1 MKLALAQIDMRLG
14 DIEGICGRIED
25 QARLAHERGARM
37 LCVPAPL
44 FMGAMPGGLVG
55 AADFEHDM
63 LTGLTGVAE
72 RIQELDMICIVPAA
86 VSFEGQPLLDYMML
100 KDGRVVPARTSIA
113 LQRGESND
121 ARWAPPV
128 FDVDGVR
135 IAVVFDLDRELEMLP
150 TGVDLIAYFQFNAF
164 DMTDRETAAV
174 AAVRS
179 GAYRKIASKRSVWFA
194 CMAPIGAYD
203 ESVYTG
209 GSFVLDD
216 CGRVVAQAPCFEE
229 SLLVQEIQRGVMLD
243 ALEDHELPQFRSE
256 EWLWQA
262 LVLAVRDNARARGA
276 SRAVVALEG
285 DLPSSLLAA
294 LAVDAL
300 GPRNVIGLVLG
311 RNRIFTP
318 AQEEAEAARCS
329 AVRSIA
335 ERLHIRTVER
345 DAPDAARVLDR
356 DVSAGDAERL
366 RSRALGLMLEDTALE
381 LGAMAL
387 SPLSK
392 TEYALA
398 APALCGGYQGDY
410 APFGDVYLSTLE
422 FVARVRNRAS
432 AVVPQELVT
441 LNAVEDCMDRVL
453 VQALSTLAGPVD
465 MLDRAA
471 QLLHEL
477 RIGEMPGTRC
487 PDTALD
493 AHAEQCE
500 VAQQIE
506 QLVTRQLVGKTQFE
520 IIEIAARDADVLL
533 VEDLF
538 EVGQLF
544 VRNGIFHHDDR
555 IVQIAALDEVHL
567 EERFQFVQEDERPA
581 RGDLRGVVVVG
592 KEGGVLVADDLRV
605 VVDVHRGGEL
615 LVGIEDDRN
624 ALVGNRVD
632 HLFGHLVVFAV
643 GVLFDEARGDDLFG
657 VFARRTVHDRGFGG
671 VDVDQRVV
679 DAERPERRHDVFY
692 RGYLHAVGL
701 DGRPARSVGHI
712 IAQRRDERG
721 SLHVDATE
729 NDAVVHTGGIDR
741 HGHLD
746 TRVQSLTRKGD
757 RAFQGLLFC

>member
-25 QARLAHERGARM
+25 QARLAHERGARV

-44 FMGAMPGGLVG
+44 FMGALPGGLVG
-55 AADFEHDM
+55 AADFEHDI
-63 LTGLTGVAE
+63 LAGLTGVAE

-100 KDGRVVPARTSIA
+100 KDGHVVPARSSIA
-113 LQRGESND
+113 LQRGGTGD

-135 IAVVFDLDRELEMLP
+135 IAVIFDLDRELEMLP

-164 DMTDRETAAV
+164 DMTDRESAAI

-194 CMAPIGAYD
+194 CMAPVGAYD

-243 ALEDHELPQFRSE
+243 ALEDHELPEFRSE

-262 LVLAVRDNARARGA
+262 LVLAVRDNARARGT

-300 GPRNVIGLVLG
+300 GPRNVVGLVLG

-318 AQEEAEAARCS
+318 AQEEAEAARCA
-329 AVRSIA
+329 AVRAIA

-366 RSRALGLMLEDTALE
+366 RSRTLGLMLEDTALE

-422 FVARVRNRAS
+422 FVARVRNRTS

-441 LNAVEDCMDRVL
+441 LNAVEDCMERVL
-453 VQALSTLAGPVD
+453 AQALSTLDGPVD

-471 QLLHEL
+471 QLLGGLEPGEVDGTLESHVDRNRPFDDIPMATGKPEACSL
-477 RIGEMPGTRC
+477 LLMLVRQGEAARRMLPTAPIVSARSFVERAWPYMLAWSDLGLSGKERMTVDSLARAEVRRFADEDTSERMRGEMMGGQGGPQGGPQGT
-487 PDTALD
+487 PMPQPPVDP
-493 AHAEQCE
+493 
-500 VAQQIE
+500 
-506 QLVTRQLVGKTQFE
+506 RQFPFFSQ
-520 IIEIAARDADVLL
+520 
-533 VEDLF
+533 
-538 EVGQLF
+538 
-544 VRNGIFHHDDR
+544 N
-555 IVQIAALDEVHL
+555 
-567 EERFQFVQEDERPA
+567 
-581 RGDLRGVVVVG
+581 
-592 KEGGVLVADDLRV
+592 
-605 VVDVHRGGEL
+605 
-615 LVGIEDDRN
+615 
-624 ALVGNRVD
+624 
-632 HLFGHLVVFAV
+632 
-643 GVLFDEARGDDLFG
+643 
-657 VFARRTVHDRGFGG
+657 
-671 VDVDQRVV
+671 
-679 DAERPERRHDVFY
+679 
-692 RGYLHAVGL
+692 
-701 DGRPARSVGHI
+701 
-712 IAQRRDERG
+712 
-721 SLHVDATE
+721 
-729 NDAVVHTGGIDR
+729 
-741 HGHLD
+741 
-746 TRVQSLTRKGD
+746 
-757 RAFQGLLFC
+757 

>member
-25 QARLAHERGARM
+25 QARLAHERGARV

-44 FMGAMPGGLVG
+44 FMGALPGGLVG

-100 KDGRVVPARTSIA
+100 KDGRVVPARASIA
-113 LQRGESND
+113 LQRGENND
-121 ARWAPPV
+121 ALAPPV

-135 IAVVFDLDRELEMLP
+135 IAVIFDLDRELEMLP

-164 DMTDRETAAV
+164 DMTDRETAAI

-194 CMAPIGAYD
+194 CMAPVGAYD

-243 ALEDHELPQFRSE
+243 ALEDHELPEFRSE

-262 LVLAVRDNARARGA
+262 LVLAVRDNARAHGT

-300 GPRNVIGLVLG
+300 GPRNVVGLVLG

-318 AQEEAEAARCS
+318 AQEEAEAARCA
-329 AVRSIA
+329 AVRAIA

-345 DAPDAARVLDR
+345 DAPDAARVLTAMCR
-356 DVSAGDAERL
+356 
-366 RSRALGLMLEDTALE
+366 RAMPSP
-381 LGAMAL
+381 AL
-387 SPLSK
+387 SHAGPHAGGYGARAGCDGVEPLSK

-410 APFGDVYLSTLE
+410 ALGDVYLSTLE
-422 FVARVRNRAS
+422 FVARGNRTS

-441 LNAVEDCMDRVL
+441 LNAVGLERVL
-453 VQALSTLAGPVD
+453 AQALSTLDGPVD

-471 QLLHEL
+471 QLLGGLEP
-477 RIGEMPGTRC
+477 GEVDGT
-487 PDTALD
+487 
-493 AHAEQCE
+493 
-500 VAQQIE
+500 
-506 QLVTRQLVGKTQFE
+506 
-520 IIEIAARDADVLL
+520 
-533 VEDLF
+533 
-538 EVGQLF
+538 
-544 VRNGIFHHDDR
+544 
-555 IVQIAALDEVHL
+555 L
-567 EERFQFVQEDERPA
+567 ESHV
-581 RGDLRGVVVVG
+581 
-592 KEGGVLVADDLRV
+592 
-605 VVDVHRGGEL
+605 
-615 LVGIEDDRN
+615 DRN
-624 ALVGNRVD
+624 RP
-632 HLFGHLVVFAV
+632 
-643 GVLFDEARGDDLFG
+643 FDDIPMAAGKPG
-657 VFARRTVHDRGFGG
+657 
-671 VDVDQRVV
+671 
-679 DAERPERRHDVFY
+679 
-692 RGYLHAVGL
+692 
-701 DGRPARSVGHI
+701 PAH
-712 IAQRRDERG
+712 
-721 SLHVDATE
+721 
-729 NDAVVHTGGIDR
+729 
-741 HGHLD
+741 
-746 TRVQSLTRKGD
+746 
-757 RAFQGLLFC
+757 CC

>member
-25 QARLAHERGARM
+25 QARLAHERGARV

-44 FMGAMPGGLVG
+44 FMGALPGGLVG
-55 AADFEHDM
+55 AADFEHDI
-63 LTGLTGVAE
+63 LAGLTGVAE

-100 KDGRVVPARTSIA
+100 KDGHVVPARSSIA
-113 LQRGESND
+113 LQRGGTGD

-135 IAVVFDLDRELEMLP
+135 IAVIFDLDRELEMLP

-164 DMTDRETAAV
+164 DMTNRESAAI

-194 CMAPIGAYD
+194 CMAPVGAYD

-243 ALEDHELPQFRSE
+243 ALEDHELPEFRSE

-262 LVLAVRDNARARGA
+262 LVLAVRDNARARGT

-300 GPRNVIGLVLG
+300 GSRNVVGLVLG

-318 AQEEAEAARCS
+318 AQEEAEASRCA
-329 AVRSIA
+329 AVRAI
-335 ERLHIRTVER
+335 
-345 DAPDAARVLDR
+345 
-356 DVSAGDAERL
+356 AERL
-366 RSRALGLMLEDTALE
+366 RSRTLGLMLEDTALE

-422 FVARVRNRAS
+422 FVARVRNRTS

-441 LNAVEDCMDRVL
+441 LNAVEDCMERVL
-453 VQALSTLAGPVD
+453 AQALSTLDGPVD

-471 QLLHEL
+471 QLLGGLEPGEVDGTLEAHVDRNRSFDDIPMAAGKPEACSLLLMLVRQGEAARRMLPTAPIVSARSFVERAWPYMLAWSDLGLSGKERMTVDALARAEVRRFADEDTSERMRGEMMGLLGDLLGISPEQMEEL
-477 RIGEMPGTRC
+477 RS
-487 PDTALD
+487 
-493 AHAEQCE
+493 
-500 VAQQIE
+500 
-506 QLVTRQLVGKTQFE
+506 
-520 IIEIAARDADVLL
+520 
-533 VEDLF
+533 ED
-538 EVGQLF
+538 G
-544 VRNGIFHHDDR
+544 
-555 IVQIAALDEVHL
+555 
-567 EERFQFVQEDERPA
+567 
-581 RGDLRGVVVVG
+581 
-592 KEGGVLVADDLRV
+592 
-605 VVDVHRGGEL
+605 
-615 LVGIEDDRN
+615 
-624 ALVGNRVD
+624 
-632 HLFGHLVVFAV
+632 
-643 GVLFDEARGDDLFG
+643 
-657 VFARRTVHDRGFGG
+657 
-671 VDVDQRVV
+671 
-679 DAERPERRHDVFY
+679 
-692 RGYLHAVGL
+692 
-701 DGRPARSVGHI
+701 
-712 IAQRRDERG
+712 QRR
-721 SLHVDATE
+721 LHEGMKKFEGEVQDAIEKMMGGQGGPQGGPQGTPMPQPPVDPRQFPFFSQ
-729 NDAVVHTGGIDR
+729 N
-741 HGHLD
+741 
-746 TRVQSLTRKGD
+746 
-757 RAFQGLLFC
+757 

>member
-25 QARLAHERGARM
+25 QARLTHERGARV

-44 FMGAMPGGLVG
+44 FMGALPGGLVR

-63 LTGLTGVAE
+63 LAGLTGVAE

-100 KDGRVVPARTSIA
+100 KDGRVVPARASIA
-113 LQRGESND
+113 LQRGENND

-135 IAVVFDLDRELEMLP
+135 IAVIFDLDRELEMLP

-194 CMAPIGAYD
+194 CMAPVGAYD

-243 ALEDHELPQFRSE
+243 ALEDHELPEFRSE

-262 LVLAVRDNARARGA
+262 LVLAVRDNARAHGT

-318 AQEEAEAARCS
+318 AQEEAEAARCA
-329 AVRSIA
+329 AVRAIA

-356 DVSAGDAERL
+356 
-366 RSRALGLMLEDTALE
+366 
-381 LGAMAL
+381 
-387 SPLSK
+387 
-392 TEYALA
+392 
-398 APALCGGYQGDY
+398 
-410 APFGDVYLSTLE
+410 
-422 FVARVRNRAS
+422 RAS
-432 AVVPQELVT
+432 ALAHAWPHAGGYGARAGRDGAEPVVQNRVRAGGTRLVRG
-441 LNAVEDCMDRVL
+441 LPGRL
-453 VQALSTLAGPVD
+453 RALWRCVPVD
-465 MLDRAA
+465 ARVCGARAQPYVCRGAAGARNA
-471 QLLHEL
+471 QRGGGLYGA
-477 RIGEMPGTRC
+477 RAGAGAF
-487 PDTALD
+487 DTQWSGRYARPRG
-493 AHAEQCE
+493 A
-500 VAQQIE
+500 
-506 QLVTRQLVGKTQFE
+506 
-520 IIEIAARDADVLL
+520 AAR
-533 VEDLF
+533 
-538 EVGQLF
+538 
-544 VRNGIFHHDDR
+544 
-555 IVQIAALDEVHL
+555 
-567 EERFQFVQEDERPA
+567 
-581 RGDLRGVVVVG
+581 
-592 KEGGVLVADDLRV
+592 
-605 VVDVHRGGEL
+605 
-615 LVGIEDDRN
+615 
-624 ALVGNRVD
+624 
-632 HLFGHLVVFAV
+632 
-643 GVLFDEARGDDLFG
+643 
-657 VFARRTVHDRGFGG
+657 
-671 VDVDQRVV
+671 
-679 DAERPERRHDVFY
+679 
-692 RGYLHAVGL
+692 
-701 DGRPARSVGHI
+701 
-712 IAQRRDERG
+712 
-721 SLHVDATE
+721 
-729 NDAVVHTGGIDR
+729 
-741 HGHLD
+741 
-746 TRVQSLTRKGD
+746 
-757 RAFQGLLFC
+757 RA

>member
-25 QARLAHERGARM
+25 QARLAHERGARV

-44 FMGAMPGGLVG
+44 FMGALPGGLVG

-100 KDGRVVPARTSIA
+100 KDGHVVPARSSIA
-113 LQRGESND
+113 LQRGGNGD

-135 IAVVFDLDRELEMLP
+135 IAVIFDLDRELEMLP

-164 DMTDRETAAV
+164 DMTDRETAAI

-194 CMAPIGAYD
+194 CMAPVGAYD

-243 ALEDHELPQFRSE
+243 ALEDHELPEFRSE

-262 LVLAVRDNARARGA
+262 LVLAVRDNARAHGT

-300 GPRNVIGLVLG
+300 GSRNVIGLVLD

-318 AQEEAEAARCS
+318 AQEEAEAARCA
-329 AVRSIA
+329 AVRAIA
-335 ERLHIRTVER
+335 ERLHIRTVE
-345 DAPDAARVLDR
+345 R

-366 RSRALGLMLEDTALE
+366 RSRTLGLMLEDTALE

-422 FVARVRNRAS
+422 FVARVRNRTS

-441 LNAVEDCMDRVL
+441 LNAVEDCMERVL
-453 VQALSTLAGPVD
+453 ARALSTLDGPVD

-471 QLLHEL
+471 QLLGGLEPGEVDGALEAHVDRNRPFDDIPMAAGKPEACSLLLMLVRQGEAARRMLPTAPIVSARSFVERAWPYMLAWSDLGLSGKERMTVDALARAEVNRFADEDTSERMRGEMMGILGDLLGISPEQMEEL
-477 RIGEMPGTRC
+477 RS
-487 PDTALD
+487 
-493 AHAEQCE
+493 
-500 VAQQIE
+500 
-506 QLVTRQLVGKTQFE
+506 
-520 IIEIAARDADVLL
+520 
-533 VEDLF
+533 ED
-538 EVGQLF
+538 G
-544 VRNGIFHHDDR
+544 
-555 IVQIAALDEVHL
+555 
-567 EERFQFVQEDERPA
+567 
-581 RGDLRGVVVVG
+581 
-592 KEGGVLVADDLRV
+592 
-605 VVDVHRGGEL
+605 
-615 LVGIEDDRN
+615 
-624 ALVGNRVD
+624 
-632 HLFGHLVVFAV
+632 
-643 GVLFDEARGDDLFG
+643 
-657 VFARRTVHDRGFGG
+657 
-671 VDVDQRVV
+671 
-679 DAERPERRHDVFY
+679 
-692 RGYLHAVGL
+692 
-701 DGRPARSVGHI
+701 
-712 IAQRRDERG
+712 QRR
-721 SLHVDATE
+721 LHEGMKKFEGEVQDAIEKMMGGQGGPQGGPQGTPMPQPPVDPRQFPFFSQ
-729 NDAVVHTGGIDR
+729 N
-741 HGHLD
+741 
-746 TRVQSLTRKGD
+746 
-757 RAFQGLLFC
+757 

>member
-25 QARLAHERGARM
+25 QARLAHERGARV

-44 FMGAMPGGLVG
+44 FMGALPGGLVG

-63 LTGLTGVAE
+63 LAGLTGVAE

-100 KDGRVVPARTSIA
+100 KDGRVVPARASVA
-113 LQRGESND
+113 LQRGENND

-135 IAVVFDLDRELEMLP
+135 IAVIFDLDRELEMLP

-164 DMTDRETAAV
+164 DMTNRETAAV

-194 CMAPIGAYD
+194 CMAPVGAYD

-229 SLLVQEIQRGVMLD
+229 SLLIQEIQRGVMLD
-243 ALEDHELPQFRSE
+243 ALEDHELPEFRSE

-262 LVLAVRDNARARGA
+262 LVLAVRDNARARGT

-318 AQEEAEAARCS
+318 AQEEAEAARCA
-329 AVRSIA
+329 AVRAIA

-345 DAPDAARVLDR
+345 ELDR

-366 RSRALGLMLEDTALE
+366 RSRTLGLMLEDTALE

-422 FVARVRNRAS
+422 FVARVRNRTS

-441 LNAVEDCMDRVL
+441 LNAVEDCMERVL
-453 VQALSTLAGPVD
+453 AQALSTLNGPVD

-471 QLLHEL
+471 QLLGGLEP
-477 RIGEMPGTRC
+477 GEVDGTLESHVDRNRPFDDIPMAAGKPEAC
-487 PDTALD
+487 SLLLM
-493 AHAEQCE
+493 
-500 VAQQIE
+500 
-506 QLVTRQLVGKTQFE
+506 LVRQGE
-520 IIEIAARDADVLL
+520 AARHQLPTVPIDSARSFAERSWPYMLAWS
-533 VEDLF
+533 DL
-538 EVGQLF
+538 GLS
-544 VRNGIFHHDDR
+544 
-555 IVQIAALDEVHL
+555 
-567 EERFQFVQEDERPA
+567 
-581 RGDLRGVVVVG
+581 G
-592 KEGGVLVADDLRV
+592 KERMTVDSLARAEVRRYVDEDTSERMRNEMMGVL
-605 VVDVHRGGEL
+605 GEL
-615 LVGIEDDRN
+615 LGISPEQMEELRSED
-624 ALVGNRVD
+624 G
-632 HLFGHLVVFAV
+632 
-643 GVLFDEARGDDLFG
+643 
-657 VFARRTVHDRGFGG
+657 
-671 VDVDQRVV
+671 
-679 DAERPERRHDVFY
+679 
-692 RGYLHAVGL
+692 
-701 DGRPARSVGHI
+701 
-712 IAQRRDERG
+712 QRRLHEGMKKFEGEVQDAIDKMMGGQGGAQG
-721 SLHVDATE
+721 SPMPHPPVDPRQFPFFSQ
-729 NDAVVHTGGIDR
+729 N
-741 HGHLD
+741 
-746 TRVQSLTRKGD
+746 
-757 RAFQGLLFC
+757 

>member
-25 QARLAHERGARM
+25 QARLAHERGARV

-44 FMGAMPGGLVG
+44 FMGAMPGSLVG

-72 RIQELDMICIVPAA
+72 RIQELDMICIVPSA

-100 KDGRVVPARTSIA
+100 KDGRVVPARASIA
-113 LQRGESND
+113 PAVLAESNSTR
-121 ARWAPPV
+121 ALGHRPV

-164 DMTDRETAAV
+164 DMTDRETAAI

-194 CMAPIGAYD
+194 CMAPVGAYD

-398 APALCGGYQGDY
+398 APALSGGYQGDF

-453 VQALSTLAGPVD
+453 AQALSTLDGPVD

-471 QLLHEL
+471 QLLGGLEPGEVDGALESHVDRNRPFDDIPMAAGKPEACSL
-477 RIGEMPGTRC
+477 LLILVRQGEAARHMLPTVPIVSARSFAERAWPYMLAWSDLGLNGKERMTVDSLARAEVRRFADDDTSDRMRGEMMG
-487 PDTALD
+487 
-493 AHAEQCE
+493 
-500 VAQQIE
+500 
-506 QLVTRQLVGKTQFE
+506 
-520 IIEIAARDADVLL
+520 LL
-533 VEDLF
+533 
-538 EVGQLF
+538 
-544 VRNGIFHHDDR
+544 
-555 IVQIAALDEVHL
+555 
-567 EERFQFVQEDERPA
+567 
-581 RGDLRGVVVVG
+581 
-592 KEGGVLVADDLRV
+592 
-605 VVDVHRGGEL
+605 GEL
-615 LVGIEDDRN
+615 LGISPEQMEELRSEDGQRR
-624 ALVGNRVD
+624 LHEGMKR
-632 HLFGHLVVFAV
+632 FEG
-643 GVLFDEARGDDLFG
+643 RGPG
-657 VFARRTVHDRGFGG
+657 
-671 VDVDQRVV
+671 
-679 DAERPERRHDVFY
+679 RH
-692 RGYLHAVGL
+692 RKN
-701 DGRPARSVGHI
+701 DGRPGRTAGWSDAASAGRPPTVPILLAELKRLRGFTKPRNESTLRARQSGNLPFN
-712 IAQRRDERG
+712 RR
-721 SLHVDATE
+721 A
-729 NDAVVHTGGIDR
+729 
-741 HGHLD
+741 
-746 TRVQSLTRKGD
+746 
-757 RAFQGLLFC
+757 